1 MTIYEKNI
9 QTLSRYYPEMDYNI
23 DKAKHELKENYTI
36 IEEKSNDGLPV
47 LKVKKDGHCCYLGG
61 KRNAQKPPE
70 EWLEAQGDL
79 CDGYTYIMLGIGN
92 IGYLRELIEHVDF
105 RLNIIIY
112 EPSIQIFLKSL
123 EWIDLEK
130 GMKKHLIIFWVE
142 GIGLMTL
149 DRIGSIL
156 DKVMRLENLNKVQLF
171 ILPNYDILFEKKC
184 ESLVKKC
191 EDTALENR
199 VNYNTAVF
207 FSNIDSI
214 NVMKNAKY
222 LCTAYKTIQ
231 LYKTIPFDT
240 TGIVVAAGPS
250 LNKNI
255 KELKN
260 AKGKSFIIAVDTA
273 IKPLLRAGIIPDMYF
288 IVDALKPTGLVQIE
302 GAEKIPIV
310 TTLNAAPE
318 ILKFHIGK
326 KFFYDEGYRFAEKI
340 IMKSGLRW
348 GDVATGGSVA
358 TNVFSLLYKIG
369 LKTIILV
376 GQDLALTGN
385 KSHADG
391 TFEEK
396 MPEVDTTNYKWVEG
410 NYEEKVPT
418 RVDFY
423 TFLTWYEKTISECKE
438 YVKDFRVINATEGGA
453 KIEGTEIMTLREA
466 IAETC
471 TKEVDIASCLDNI
484 QPMLNECNRTWAIEY
499 LLSIPK
505 QFETLKKETQKL
517 HKCYCN
523 LERLCKTKHVDSQQ
537 YLKLLKKIKNLITK
551 IESEDTYQLV
561 TMTMPSATKILRDE
575 EFVQLDTLQEEGKEL
590 ARKGKLYTNLVA
602 EGAELLKGEA
612 EKIFAEL
619 KKPSQ

>member
-9 QTLSRYYPEMDYNI
+9 QTLSRYYPGMDYNI

-36 IEEKSNDGLPV
+36 IEETSKDGMPI
-47 LKVKKDGHCCYLGG
+47 LKVKKDDHCCYLGG

-92 IGYLRELIEHVDF
+92 TGYLWELIEHVDV

-112 EPSIQIFLKSL
+112 EPSVQIFLKAL

-130 GMKKHLIIFWVE
+130 GMEKHLIIFWVE
-142 GIGLMTL
+142 GVGMMTL
-149 DRIGSIL
+149 DKISIVL
-156 DKVMRLENLNKVQLF
+156 DKVMRLEHLKNVQLF
-171 ILPNYDILFEKKC
+171 ILPNYDIIFK
-184 ESLVKKC
+184 ESCDCLVKNC
-191 EDTALENR
+191 EDMALKNR
-199 VNYNTAVF
+199 VSYNTAVLYA
-207 FSNIDSI
+207 NVDSI

-222 LCTAYKTIQ
+222 LCNAYKTIQ

-255 KELKN
+255 QELRK
-260 AKGKSFIIAVDTA
+260 AKGKAFIIAVDTA
-273 IKPLLRAGIIPDMYF
+273 IKPMLRAGIVPDMFF
-288 IVDALKPTGLVQIE
+288 IVDALKPIELVDIE
-302 GAEKIPIV
+302 GADKIPLV
-310 TTLNAAPE
+310 TTLNASPE
-318 ILKFHIGK
+318 VLSYHKGK
-326 KFFYDEGYRFAEKI
+326 KFFYDEYYRFAEKV

-358 TNVFSLLYKIG
+358 TNAFSLLYKIG

-396 MPEVDTTNYKWVEG
+396 MPEMDTSDCYWVEG

-418 RVDFY
+418 LTDFY
-423 TFLTWYEKTISECKE
+423 TFLNWYVRTIGECKE
-438 YVKDFRVINATEGGA
+438 YVEGFRVINATEGGA

-484 QPMLNECNRTWAIEY
+484 QPMLNEGNRTWAIEY

-517 HKCYCN
+517 HRCYCN
-523 LERLCKTKHVDSQQ
+523 LERLCKTQQIDSQQ
-537 YLKLLKKIKNLITK
+537 YLKLLKKIKNLIVK

-561 TMTMPSATKILRDE
+561 TMTMPSAVKILRDE

-602 EGAELLKGEA
+602 EGAELLKIEA

-619 KKPSQ
+619 KNI